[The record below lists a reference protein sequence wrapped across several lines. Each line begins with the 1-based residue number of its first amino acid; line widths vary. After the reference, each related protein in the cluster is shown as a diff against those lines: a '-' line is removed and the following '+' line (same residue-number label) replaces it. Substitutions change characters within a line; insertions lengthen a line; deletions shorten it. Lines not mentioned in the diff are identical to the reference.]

1 MRNTLDAATRSEH
14 ADKGRILLTLAR
26 NAIAEALG
34 MSLDGDVPMQED
46 WLQQKGACFI
56 TLKEDGELRGCI
68 GSLEARRPLLQDIH
82 TNAINAALHDPRF
95 PPLTLAELDEVHIE
109 VSLLSPSRR
118 LEFSSEADALS
129 KLRPGR
135 DGVIFECGSHKS
147 TFLPQVWE
155 QLPDPAMFMAHLK
168 LKAGLPA
175 DFWHEDVLIYIYNV
189 EKYAEGDS

>member
-1 MRNTLDAATRSEH
+1 MRNITDAATRTER
-14 ADKGRILLTLAR
+14 ADKGRILLTVAR
-26 NAIAEALG
+26 SAIAEALG
-34 MSLDGDVPMQED
+34 MPPDDAAPIQAD
-46 WLQQKGACFI
+46 WLQEKGACFV
-56 TLKEDGELRGCI
+56 TLKKDGELRGCI
-68 GSLEARRPLLQDIH
+68 GSLEARRPLLQDVH
-82 TNAINAALHDPRF
+82 ANAIHAALHDPRF
-95 PPLTLAELDEVHIE
+95 PLLSLAELEDIRIE
-109 VSLLSPSRR
+109 VSLLSPSTRMA
-118 LEFSSEADALS
+118 FTSESDALNQ
-129 KLRPGR
+129 LRPGH